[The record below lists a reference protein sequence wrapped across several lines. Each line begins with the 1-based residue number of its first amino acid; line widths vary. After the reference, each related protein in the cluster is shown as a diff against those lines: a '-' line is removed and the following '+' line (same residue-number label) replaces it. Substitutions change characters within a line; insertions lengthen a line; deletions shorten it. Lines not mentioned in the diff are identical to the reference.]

1 MYDLSAVLDRV
12 LIVDTGP
19 PASAVSAAAAAA
31 ASAATADNDNDRAD
45 AAFACGPGSRP
56 TSAELDRLAA
66 VCHRTDLSVRMSPGQ
81 KYAFL
86 ALARRR
92 RSLRLPSFLARRIFD
107 YCVFTSAADAQNPA
121 AGALGFFLSLRGV
134 RFRGHVRMMVMRV
147 AQGAVVVHVDARS
160 LGGNGNECTL
170 CRVAYVPQHQIA
182 VVAVT
187 FLGSK
192 FGLPPGYLHTIEA
205 ADLYLDRLRLTL
217 HLTAN
222 HETTSGAADSSV
234 DEKEKGGGDYRP
246 ETARLARLRTALK
259 KQHVSSV
266 TGVRCIS
273 ARQQRWCQYAKKTR
287 RRKATA
293 FIRNLPPRDLP
304 PTRGGGKME
313 HR

>member
-1 MYDLSAVLDRV
+1 MISSSSWSRGTDAAWNEHARFVYDLSAVLDRV
-12 LIVDTGP
+12 LIVDTRVRLP
-19 PASAVSAAAAAA
+19 APQSAASAATADT
-31 ASAATADNDNDRAD
+31 AATADNDNDRTPTRLLG
-45 AAFACGPGSRP
+45 AAGPGSRP

-66 VCHRTDLSVRMSPGQ
+66 VCHRADLSVRMSPGQ

-147 AQGAVVVHVDARS
+147 AQGAAVVHVDARS

-192 FGLPPGYLHTIEA
+192 FGLPAG
-205 ADLYLDRLRLTL
+205 
-217 HLTAN
+217 
-222 HETTSGAADSSV
+222 
-234 DEKEKGGGDYRP
+234 
-246 ETARLARLRTALK
+246 
-259 KQHVSSV
+259 
-266 TGVRCIS
+266 
-273 ARQQRWCQYAKKTR
+273 
-287 RRKATA
+287 
-293 FIRNLPPRDLP
+293 
-304 PTRGGGKME
+304 
-313 HR
+313 